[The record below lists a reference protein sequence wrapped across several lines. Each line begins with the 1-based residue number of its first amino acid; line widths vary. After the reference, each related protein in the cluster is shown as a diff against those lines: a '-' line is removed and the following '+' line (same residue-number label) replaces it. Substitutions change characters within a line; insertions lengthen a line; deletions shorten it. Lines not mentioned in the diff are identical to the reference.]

1 MKTIQELN
9 QKILNDFDKD
19 VTELVIELFKSEKEI
34 KALLMTLNKKE
45 NELNQSKNALQELQL
60 TFQHVQQKL
69 VRP

>member
-1 MKTIQELN
+1 M
-9 QKILNDFDKD
+9 D
-19 VTELVIELFKSEKEI
+19 SEKKRYELTI
-34 KALLMTLNKKE
+34 ARYKDDKKKLTKLCKVFEETLNKKE